1 ALPDSARGA
10 RARRPLWPGLS
21 RLLPAH
27 VALAFDSR
35 RWPARRATAVSSDK
49 RWHRL
54 DLGDALLAES
64 EVAEIQEQ
72 AEAEFERLGRP
83 PGWAVYLV
91 HTSGDLHC
99 SALLFFSPAAAE
111 LAG

>member
-1 ALPDSARGA
+1 M
-10 RARRPLWPGLS
+10 
-21 RLLPAH
+21 
-27 VALAFDSR
+27 
-35 RWPARRATAVSSDK
+35 SSDK

-64 EVAEIQEQ
+64 EVAEIRER
-72 AEAEFERLGRP
+72 AELEFERLGRP
-83 PGWAVYLV
+83 RGWAVYLV

-111 LAG
+111 LAGRLGAHPSPAPVSQDRGLLAGIDVLQ